1 MALRA
6 VPGRLGRYAWAAP
19 CTAAGLVAGLLVLLA
34 GGSVRATHGVLEFAL
49 RPEPWRP
56 RLPFH
61 AITLGHVIVGTT
73 PAVLA
78 RLRAHELVHV
88 RQYERWGVVFFLA
101 YPAASLWLWLG
112 GRRPYRDNPFEVEAR
127 RRSGEESAPPRR

>member
-1 MALRA
+1 MPLRLALRT
-6 VPGRLGRYAWAAP
+6 LWRYAWAAP
-19 CTAAGLVAGLLVLLA
+19 CTLAGLAAGALVLLA
-34 GGSVRATHGVLEFAL
+34 GGSVQATHGVLEFAL

-61 AITLGHVIVGTT
+61 GITLGHVILGTT

-88 RQYERWGVVFFLA
+88 RQYERWGPLFFLA
-101 YPAASLWLWLG
+101 YPAASLWRWSQ
-112 GRRPYRDNPFEVEAR
+112 GRHPYRDNPFEVQAR
-127 RRSGEESAPPRR
+127 RLSGEEADPRRR

>member
-1 MALRA
+1 MSARLALRT
-6 VPGRLGRYAWAAP
+6 LGRYAWAAP
-19 CTAAGLVAGLLVLLA
+19 CTLVGLVAGGLVLLA

-49 RPEPWRP
+49 RAEPWRP

-61 AITLGHVIVGTT
+61 GITLGHVILGTT

-88 RQYERWGVVFFLA
+88 RQYERWGPLFFPA
-101 YPAASLWLWLG
+101 YAAASLWCWSR
-112 GRRPYRDNPFEVEAR
+112 GRRPYRDNPFEVQAR
-127 RRSGEESAPPRR
+127 RLSGEEADPRRR